1 MAIRIDAQYREG
13 ELPEYN
19 GHPLI
24 TALPPIVPD
33 RSVNPLYSTTW
44 SSRNDEREAPAHLRL
59 KMVKRLKQFMFPL
72 PEYVDLFRSIED
84 ALITGYL
91 PKNPTTPTGQHY
103 LHYINS
109 RDTSAQPISGA
120 FCPTGSALSLF
131 GESGAG
137 KTLGV
142 MRTLEQYPQV
152 IVHKEFAGR
161 PLPLKQVTWLR
172 IECPTAASVS
182 GFATAVLDQLS
193 KALGDNQL
201 ERYPAPRS
209 IHEAAIYIQ
218 RRLRSLWLGILVLD
232 ELQNLSIGKSDLRA
246 HFLNLLLI
254 LINEAGVPVLFCGNN
269 EARPLLQ
276 ETLRNARRAE
286 DAGQINLGPI
296 DPRIWPMFVQDLWP
310 MQYTSAVTS
319 LDDTLSN
326 KLYGLSRGLPAFAV
340 NIYMKAQEC
349 VIGTGEESL
358 TSDVLDEAYLA
369 ACNLSAARLE
379 EVSITTTVSEED
391 VGPDSHASEI
401 GDVPETSQTPSPA
414 TSEPPIADIDRAQHP
429 EFRSLIINTRKNG
442 FHMPLG
448 VDTDVLRSAID
459 QPDPYLFLASK
470 EQLMTNLYTNDSLI

>member
-1 MAIRIDAQYREG
+1 MATRINAQYREG

-33 RSVNPLYSTTW
+33 RMVNPLYSTKW
-44 SSRNDEREAPAHLRL
+44 SSSNDEREAPAHLRS

-84 ALITGYL
+84 AIITGYL
-91 PKNPTTPTGQHY
+91 PKNPTTPTGQHF
-103 LHYINS
+103 LHYMNS

-137 KTLGV
+137 KSFGV

-152 IVHKEFAGR
+152 IVHNEFAGR
-161 PLPLKQVTWLR
+161 PLPLKQVTWLS

-182 GFATAVLDQLS
+182 GFATAVLDQLG
-193 KALGDNQL
+193 KALGSDQL
-201 ERYPAPRS
+201 ERYPTPRS
-209 IHEAAIYIQ
+209 IYEAGIYIQ

-269 EARPLLQ
+269 EAKPLLQ

-286 DAGQINLGPI
+286 DAGQIDLGPI
-296 DPRIWPMFVQDLWP
+296 DRRIWPMFVQELWP
-310 MQYTSAVTS
+310 MQYTSTVTS
-319 LDDTLSN
+319 LDDNLSE
-326 KLYGLSRGLPAFAV
+326 KLYNLSKGLPAFAV
-340 NIYMKAQEC
+340 KIYMKAQEC
-349 VIGTGEESL
+349 VIGTGEESI
-358 TSDVLDEAYLA
+358 TTDILDEAYLA
-369 ACNLSAARLE
+369 ACGLSAERLE
-379 EVSITTTVSEED
+379 DVPIPSTASEDENER
-391 VGPDSHASEI
+391 DSHEPANRDTPPAVETPP
-401 GDVPETSQTPSPA
+401 PEA
-414 TSEPPIADIDRAQHP
+414 GAPPIADIDRVQHP
-429 EFRSLIINTRKNG
+429 EFGPLAINTRKNG

-448 VDTDVLRSAID
+448 VDTDVLRSALD

-470 EQLMTNLYTNDSLI
+470 EQLMTNLYTNDPLV

>member
-1 MAIRIDAQYREG
+1 MATRIDAQYREG

-33 RSVNPLYSTTW
+33 RMVNTLYSTKW
-44 SSRNDEREAPAHLRL
+44 SSSNDERDAPAHLRL

-103 LHYINS
+103 LHYMNS

-137 KTLGV
+137 KSFGV
-142 MRTLEQYPQV
+142 LRTLEQYPQV
-152 IVHKEFAGR
+152 IVHNEFAGR

-172 IECPTAASVS
+172 LECPTAASVS
-182 GFATAVLDQLS
+182 GFATAVLDQLG
-193 KALGDNQL
+193 KALGGDQL
-201 ERYPAPRS
+201 ERYPTPRS
-209 IHEAAIYIQ
+209 IHEAGIYIQ

-232 ELQNLSIGKSDLRA
+232 ELQNLSIGKADLRA

-276 ETLRNARRAE
+276 DTLRNARRAE

-296 DPRIWPMFVQDLWP
+296 DPRIWPMFVQELWP
-310 MQYTSAVTS
+310 MQYTSSVTS

-326 KLYGLSRGLPAFAV
+326 KLYGLSRGLPSFAV
-340 NIYMKAQEC
+340 KIYMKAQEC
-349 VIGTGEESL
+349 VIGTGEETI

-369 ACNLSAARLE
+369 ACNLSAKRLE
-379 EVSITTTVSEED
+379 DVPLPSTVSEED
-391 VGPDSHASEI
+391 IGPAAHEAGIDDTSKL
-401 GDVPETSQTPSPA
+401 SQTPAPA
-414 TSEPPIADIDRAQHP
+414 TSEPPIADINRVQHP
-429 EFRSLIINTRKNG
+429 EFKSLILNTRKNG
-442 FHMPLG
+442 FHVPLG
-448 VDTDVLRSAID
+448 VDTDVLRSALD

-470 EQLMTNLYTNDSLI
+470 DQLLTDLYTSDSLM